1 MNKFLLRTVI
11 LFLIILIVISS
22 HAILC
27 STNSITYYN
36 GNSINIS
43 DSNQIEILSTEVKI
57 DTINSII
64 GTSTII
70 KNTSNKSRQE
80 TITLPIKNDII
91 ETKIKTLKI
100 MVNGVEVKYQK
111 TDEKGYTFNIKMK
124 PNEAKKI
131 LIVYQTVNDLKKSK
145 VIKYNFEDLGLGNK
159 TIKKAKV
166 DIILQEKDIPLV
178 TKVHPAHYTFK
189 DNTISIEYYNFK
201 VNSIT
206 KDIIVEKDSYD
217 NLLYGRDKELTDIDK
232 KILNLLPDW
241 EKNGITIN
249 YNTDFYDRGEGIKRL
264 EIDMVLKRLTG
275 IEIVIDENGEE
286 NISKNIKSIVKYYIV
301 KKILNDNNNKY
312 IDSLSDSYELNNSNI
327 LLKDI
332 ILQNCTNSKEL
343 PLLGKIVC
351 IDYVLTTNGEELYVD
366 KTTDSSSE
374 CNITTELTKKDELT
388 IITTNLYSLAK
399 AQETGA
405 KIIFLGKDIDATD
418 EEKVE
423 YVNMINADMYIR
435 TMLYNGEY
443 KKAPYEYFEDGYVAY
458 NGKDNLSIAKAF
470 VKGNNNFENT
480 EYTEQQYYKEV
491 LKENSTD
498 YGLINSEIPCVIQ
511 YIGSIEQK
519 DGKKVIN
526 YFWDGFYDSYAR
538 GLVSTSAVL
547 QTDRAK
553 QLLQT
558 NKTKNE
564 KTKQDTDK
572 QLSDL
577 KIEKDE
583 IVPKETSELINNQE
597 ETEQDKSYQD
607 KSYEKPIKQNFNT
620 IIFISMGV
628 IVFLIVVC
636 IIILIIRR
644 KK

>member
-1 MNKFLLRTVI
+1 MKKFLLRTVI

-27 STNSITYYN
+27 SANSITYYN

-100 MVNGVEVKYQK
+100 MVNSIEVKYQK

-607 KSYEKPIKQNFNT
+607 KSYEEPIKQNFNT

>member
-1 MNKFLLRTVI
+1 MKKFLLRTVI

-100 MVNGVEVKYQK
+100 MVNGIEVKYQK

-607 KSYEKPIKQNFNT
+607 KSYEEPIKQNFNT

>member
-1 MNKFLLRTVI
+1 MKKFLLRTVI

-100 MVNGVEVKYQK
+100 MVNGIEVKYQK

-374 CNITTELTKKDELT
+374 CNITTELTKKAELT

-607 KSYEKPIKQNFNT
+607 KSYEEPIKQNFNT

>member
-1 MNKFLLRTVI
+1 MKKFLLKTVI

-27 STNSITYYN
+27 SANSITYYS

-43 DSNQIEILSTEVKI
+43 DLNQIEILSTEVKI

-70 KNTSNKSRQE
+70 KNTSNKSRQG

-100 MVNGVEVKYQK
+100 IVNGVEVKYQK

-131 LIVYQTVNDLKKSK
+131 LVVYQTENDLKKSK
-145 VIKYNFEDLGLGNK
+145 VIKYNFEDLGLGDK

-178 TKVHPAHYTFK
+178 TKVHPGHYTLK
-189 DNTISIEYYNFK
+189 DNIISIEYYNFK

-206 KDIIVEKDSYD
+206 KDIIVEKDTYD
-217 NLLYGRDKELTDIDK
+217 NLLYGRDKELTDVDK

-249 YNTDFYDRGEGIKRL
+249 YNTDCIETYAGKRL
-264 EIDMVLKRLTG
+264 EINMLLKRLTG
-275 IEIVIDENGEE
+275 IKIVMDENGEE
-286 NISKNIKSIVKYYIV
+286 NISKNIKCIVKYYMI

-312 IDSLSDSYELNNSNI
+312 IDSFSDVYELNNSNI

-343 PLLGKIVC
+343 PLLGKVVC
-351 IDYVLTTNGEELYVD
+351 IDYVLTTNGEELYVN

-374 CNITTELTKKDELT
+374 YNIIKELTKKDELT
-388 IITTNLYSLAK
+388 IITTNLYINAK

-405 KIIFLGKDIDATD
+405 KLIFLGKDIDATD

-443 KKAPYEYFEDGYVAY
+443 KKAPYEDFEDGYVAY
-458 NGKDNLSIAKAF
+458 NGKDNLPIAKAF
-470 VKGNNNFENT
+470 VKGNNDFKHT
-480 EYTEQQYYKEV
+480 EYTEQQYYNEV

-511 YIGSIEQK
+511 YIGFVEQK
-519 DGKKVIN
+519 DGKKVID
-526 YFWDGFYDSYAR
+526 YFWAGFYDFYNR
-538 GLVSTSAVL
+538 GLATTSAVL

-553 QLLQT
+553 QLLQA

-564 KTKQDTDK
+564 KIKQDIDK

-583 IVPKETSELINNQE
+583 VVDEETSELINNQE
-597 ETEQDKSYQD
+597 EIEKDKSHQDKSYTEQ
-607 KSYEKPIKQNFNT
+607 IKQNLNT
-620 IIFISMGV
+620 IIFISMGI

>member
-1 MNKFLLRTVI
+1 MKKFLLRTVI

-607 KSYEKPIKQNFNT
+607 KSYEEPIKKNFNT

>member
-1 MNKFLLRTVI
+1 MKKFLLRTVI

-597 ETEQDKSYQD
+597 ETE
-607 KSYEKPIKQNFNT
+607 
-620 IIFISMGV
+620 
-628 IVFLIVVC
+628 
-636 IIILIIRR
+636 
-644 KK
+644 

>member
-1 MNKFLLRTVI
+1 MKKFLLRTVI

-607 KSYEKPIKQNFNT
+607 KSYEEPIKQNFNT